1 MSLSLFIQ
9 LESRRKIAVILNDI
23 LTRTKLPNLFPWC
36 DPRKKITF
44 WFRMTMT
51 YDSLSVFSVFL
62 LVKLVYFLSI
72 VTSWLF
78 EAHDFFLPFL
88 HCRWRLFDVLEFRQ
102 RRPDFA
108 GRRHLRWSRF
118 DVWMVHGNLW
128 KNGRT
133 RRFPGRSGLCLTLF
147 ESTARRHPGKN
158 PQLVPNF
165 PSLITLDN
173 AQNYLMVS
181 L

>member
-1 MSLSLFIQ
+1 MNSSLFYVSLSLFIQ

-51 YDSLSVFSVFL
+51 YHFSVFSVFL

-78 EAHDFFLPFL
+78 EAHDFFYLFCIAGEGSSTFLNFVKGDLILLDEDTSGEAVLTSGWCTGTCERTEERGDFPAEVVYVLPCL
-88 HCRWRLFDVLEFRQ
+88 S
-102 RRPDFA
+102 RPPDDILVRSPNLYPIFP
-108 GRRHLRWSRF
+108 LWS
-118 DVWMVHGNLW
+118 L
-128 KNGRT
+128 
-133 RRFPGRSGLCLTLF
+133 
-147 ESTARRHPGKN
+147 
-158 PQLVPNF
+158 
-165 PSLITLDN
+165 
-173 AQNYLMVS
+173 
-181 L
+181 